1 MQIDLNADLGESFGV
16 WRLGDDEAML
26 DVVTSANVACGFHAG
41 DPALLLRTCRAAAA
55 RGVRIGAQV
64 SYRDLAGFGRR
75 FIDVTPEDLSAD
87 VIYQIGALQAL
98 AHAAGSVVSYVK
110 PHGALYNTIVSNH
123 GQARAVAEAVHAV
136 DPNLP
141 VLGLSG
147 SVFFTEAQDLGLRTV
162 PEAFADRAYRPD
174 GQLVSRRERNAV
186 LHDVDEIAD
195 RVASMVNAGRVHAVD
210 GSTIPITVESVCV
223 HGDSPGAVQI
233 ASTVRKRL
241 LAYGVRTGAV
251 RLMRPKPGRPDLRDY
266 AGYFDVPAA
275 TPDSAL
281 TITWAGV
288 TTLLIDDGTSALLTD
303 GFFSRPNLAAVGL
316 RRISPS
322 LPRIDGCLA
331 RIGVDRL
338 DAVLPVHTHFDHAM
352 DSAVVAERTGAVLV
366 GGTSA
371 AQVGVGHGLP
381 DARLVVAT
389 PGDAITLGAYDV
401 TLVASEHCPPDRF
414 PGEITEPVVPPV
426 KASAYRCGEAWSTLV
441 HHRASD
447 RRLLIVGS
455 AGFVRG
461 ALAGRRAEIVYL
473 GVGQLGLQP
482 EQYLVDYWTE
492 TVRAVGARRVVLIH
506 WDDFFRPLHKPLR
519 ALPYAGDD
527 LDVSMRVL
535 SRLAEEDGI
544 PLHLPTLWQAAD
556 PWA

>member
-1 MQIDLNADLGESFGV
+1 
-16 WRLGDDEAML
+16 
-26 DVVTSANVACGFHAG
+26 
-41 DPALLLRTCRAAAA
+41 
-55 RGVRIGAQV
+55 
-64 SYRDLAGFGRR
+64 
-75 FIDVTPEDLSAD
+75 
-87 VIYQIGALQAL
+87 
-98 AHAAGSVVSYVK
+98 
-110 PHGALYNTIVSNH
+110 
-123 GQARAVAEAVHAV
+123 
-136 DPNLP
+136 
-141 VLGLSG
+141 
-147 SVFFTEAQDLGLRTV
+147 
-162 PEAFADRAYRPD
+162 
-174 GQLVSRRERNAV
+174 
-186 LHDVDEIAD
+186 
-195 RVASMVNAGRVHAVD
+195 
-210 GSTIPITVESVCV
+210 
-223 HGDSPGAVQI
+223 
-233 ASTVRKRL
+233 
-241 LAYGVRTGAV
+241 
-251 RLMRPKPGRPDLRDY
+251 MRPRPGRPDLRDY
-266 AGYFDVPAA
+266 AGYFDVPSAA
-275 TPDSAL
+275 TDSAL

-371 AQVGVGHGLP
+371 TQVGVGYGLP

-401 TLVASEHCPPDRF
+401 TLVGSEHCPPDRF

-426 KASAYRCGEAWSTLV
+426 KVSAYKCGEAWSTLV

-461 ALAGRRAEIVYL
+461 ALASWRAEIVYL
-473 GVGQLGLQP
+473 GVGQLGLQN

-535 SRLAEEDGI
+535 SRLAGEDGI
-544 PLHLPTLWQAAD
+544 PLHLPTLWRAAD